1 MLCTELCSLS
11 VFGDGAVE
19 EAIKVER
26 SQSGGGQGAS
36 LIDCCPYNEEEAPSL
51 LAHTEKAMGGHRKKT
66 LSSSQAER
74 SHWKPTWSFNFQA
87 PEW

>member
-11 VFGDGAVE
+11 VFGDGAFE

-26 SQSGGGQGAS
+26 SQSGGSQGAS
-36 LIDCCPYNEEEAPSL
+36 LIDCCPCNEEEAPSL
-51 LAHTEKAMGGHRKKT
+51 LALRKKAMGGHSKKT
-66 LSSSQAER
+66 SSTSQAER
-74 SHWKPTWSFNFQA
+74 SHWKPTWILNFQA